1 MHQSSGILLPA
12 GGAARLPGFH
22 NVSENTLLQEHTL
35 SLSVL
40 HGSATNLSKLDLPAS
55 IRMQTDIIRNNSV
68 VALVF

>member
-1 MHQSSGILLPA
+1 MHQSSAILLPA
-12 GGAARLPGFH
+12 GGAARLPGFL

-40 HGSATNLSKLDLPAS
+40 HGAATNLSKLDLPAS